1 MVQYGYTLS
10 SEEHGPRELVRNA
23 RRAEELGFDFLS
35 ISDHFHP
42 WVDAQGH
49 SPFVWSVLGGI
60 ASVTDRIRVGTGVT
74 APIMRIHPAV
84 LAQAAATTAVMMP
97 GRFFFGVGS
106 GEALN
111 EHITGE
117 HWPQADV
124 RLEMLEEAVHVIR
137 ELWKGELFS
146 HRGTHYTVENARL
159 YTTPDTPPAVIV
171 SGAGPKAT
179 ELAGRIGDGYWGMAP
194 DRELVETFTRAGG
207 SGPKYAQITL
217 CWAEDEAS
225 ARKTAAQVWPNT
237 ALQGQLAQELALP
250 SYFES
255 AVAPLTEEQLTQNV
269 PCGPDVATVLDV
281 VKTYR
286 DAGFDH
292 LYFHQ
297 IGPDQD
303 GFLSFAEREL
313 LPALHQPGGS

>member
-1 MVQYGYTLS
+1 MVSLGYALS
-10 SEEHGPRELVRNA
+10 SEEHPPAALVRNA
-23 RRAEELGFDFLS
+23 GRAEALGFDFLS
-35 ISDHFHP
+35 ISDHYHP

-49 SPFVWSVLGGI
+49 SPFVWAVLGGI
-60 ASVTDRIRVGTGVT
+60 AATTERIRVGTGVT

-84 LAQAAATTAVMMP
+84 IAQATATIAAMMP
-97 GRFFFGVGS
+97 DRFFFGVGT

-117 HWPQADV
+117 HWPQVDV

-159 YTTPDTPPAVIV
+159 YTPPGYTPDVIV
-171 SGAGPKAT
+171 SGAGPKAA

-194 DRELVETFTRAGG
+194 DSELVQTFERAGG

-217 CWAEDEAS
+217 CWAESEAQ
-225 ARKTAAQVWPNT
+225 ARKTAVEIWPNT
-237 ALQGQLAQELALP
+237 GLQGQLAQELALP

-255 AVAPLTEEQLTQNV
+255 ATATLGEEQIVEHV
-269 PCGPDVATVLDV
+269 PCGPALQPVLDAV
-281 VKTYR
+281 TSYA

-292 LYFHQ
+292 IYFHQ

-303 GFLSFAEREL
+303 GFLSFAENEL
-313 LPALHQPGGS
+313 LPALR

>member
-1 MVQYGYTLS
+1 MVRIGYTLS
-10 SEEHGPRELVRNA
+10 SEEHEALDLVRNA
-23 RRAEELGFDFLS
+23 QRAEAVGVDFVS
-35 ISDHFHP
+35 VSDHYHP
-42 WVDAQGH
+42 WVGKQGH
-49 SPFVWSVLGGI
+49 SPFVWAVLGGI
-60 ASVTDRIRVGTGVT
+60 AATTERIDVATGVT

-84 LAQAAATTAVMMP
+84 VAQASATVATMLP

-117 HWPQADV
+117 HWPQLDV

-159 YTTPDTPPAVIV
+159 YTPPGYTPDVIV
-171 SGAGPKAT
+171 SGAGSKAA

-194 DRELVETFTRAGG
+194 DRDLVQTFERAGG
-207 SGPKYAQITL
+207 SGPKYAQVTL
-217 CWAEDEAS
+217 CWAESEAD
-225 ARKTAAQVWPNT
+225 ARKTAVEIWPNT
-237 ALQGQLAQELALP
+237 GLQGQLAQELALP
-250 SYFES
+250 SYFE
-255 AVAPLTEEQLTQNV
+255 AATATLGEEQIVEHV
-269 PCGPDVATVLDV
+269 PCGPDLQPVLDA
-281 VKTYR
+281 VKSYV

-292 LYFHQ
+292 IYFHQ

-303 GFLSFAEREL
+303 GFLSFAENEL
-313 LPALHQPGGS
+313 LPALR

>member
-1 MVQYGYTLS
+1 MVQLGYALS
-10 SEEHGPRELVRNA
+10 SEEHPPTALVRNA
-23 RRAEELGFDFLS
+23 QRAEELGFDFLS
-35 ISDHFHP
+35 VSDHYHP
-42 WVDAQGH
+42 WVDAQGN

-60 ASVTDRIRVGTGVT
+60 AATTSRIRVGTGVT

-84 LAQAAATTAVMMP
+84 IAQATATTAAMMP

-117 HWPQADV
+117 HWPQLDV
-124 RLEMLEEAVHVIR
+124 RLEMLEEAVEIIR
-137 ELWKGELFS
+137 ELWKGSLFS

-159 YTTPDTPPAVIV
+159 FTTPDAAPDIVI

-194 DRELVETFTRAGG
+194 DKELVQTYEAAGG
-207 SGPKYAQITL
+207 KGPRYAQITL
-217 CWAEDEAS
+217 CWAADEAE
-225 ARKTAAQVWPNT
+225 ARRTAARIWPNSGT
-237 ALQGQLAQELALP
+237 KGQLSQELALP

-255 AVAPLTEEQLTQNV
+255 VAEMLTDEQITEGTPL
-269 PCGPDVATVLDV
+269 GPDPQPVLDAV
-281 VKTYR
+281 RTYA

-292 LYFHQ
+292 IYFHQ

-303 GFLSFAEREL
+303 GFFSFAEKEL
-313 LPALHQPGGS
+313 LPALR